1 MPEQESTSSFRHH
14 ILLLCST
21 AALALLVFLGSRLPL
36 VAPQDAN
43 AEPAATTT
51 VAPFT
56 ATADL
61 SPVTTPSPTLT
72 LMPSPSPTPSP
83 TETPTL
89 TPSPTPTASPTAT
102 PFPTLTPTPDM
113 TALDTYLHADAA
125 LQAALCMSDTQLSL
139 REGEIVAPMLL
150 YHFVGRESL
159 ERDGASTTRFDV
171 TAANFD
177 AQLALLH
184 RLGYQTVTVAEI
196 AAALHGEGTLPER
209 PIAITFDDGWVEQ
222 YSIAFP
228 LLQKYGMK
236 ATFYVPSSYTTGGRV
251 MTWEQLAE
259 LRDAGMEIGAHT
271 RKHVN
276 LLAVSAEDARYE
288 IFGSKSILEAKLDI
302 TVESMAY
309 PYGLYSGSTVA
320 LAQKAGYRA
329 AVALNAS
336 PKQSLSNLY
345 ALRRFE
351 IHGAHTLTDLIAY
364 LPWRGQGTAF
374 CPEAPPDERIK

>member
-1 MPEQESTSSFRHH
+1 M
-14 ILLLCST
+14 
-21 AALALLVFLGSRLPL
+21 
-36 VAPQDAN
+36 
-43 AEPAATTT
+43 
-51 VAPFT
+51 
-56 ATADL
+56 
-61 SPVTTPSPTLT
+61 PSPTPT
-72 LMPSPSPTPSP
+72 PTPSP
-83 TETPTL
+83 TATPTL
-89 TPSPTPTASPTAT
+89 TPSPPSTASPTAT
-102 PFPTLTPTPDM
+102 PLPTLTPTPDM
-113 TALDTYLHADAA
+113 TVLDTYLHEDVA
-125 LQAALCMSDTQLSL
+125 LQTAICMSDTQLSL

-171 TAANFD
+171 TTANFD

-196 AAALHGEGTLPER
+196 AAALRGEGTLPER
-209 PIAITFDDGWVEQ
+209 PIAITFDDGWAEQ

-236 ATFYVPSSYTTGGRV
+236 ATFYVPSSYSTGGRV
-251 MTWEQLAE
+251 VTWEELEE

-276 LLAVSAEDARYE
+276 LLAVSVADASYE
-288 IFGSKSILEAKLDI
+288 ISGSKSMLEAKLDI

-345 ALRRFE
+345 ALHRFE

-364 LPWRGQGTAF
+364 LPWRGQGTAL

>member
-1 MPEQESTSSFRHH
+1 
-14 ILLLCST
+14 
-21 AALALLVFLGSRLPL
+21 
-36 VAPQDAN
+36 
-43 AEPAATTT
+43 
-51 VAPFT
+51 
-56 ATADL
+56 
-61 SPVTTPSPTLT
+61 
-72 LMPSPSPTPSP
+72 
-83 TETPTL
+83 
-89 TPSPTPTASPTAT
+89 
-102 PFPTLTPTPDM
+102 M
-113 TALDTYLHADAA
+113 TALDTYLHADAT
-125 LQAALCMSDTQLSL
+125 LQAAICMSDTQLSL
-139 REGEIVAPMLL
+139 RAGEIVAPMLL

-159 ERDGASTTRFDV
+159 ERDGNSTTRFDV

-177 AQLALLH
+177 AQLALL
-184 RLGYQTVTVAEI
+184 RQLGYQTVTVAEI
-196 AAALHGEGTLPER
+196 AAALRGEGVLPER

-222 YSIAFP
+222 YNIAFP

-236 ATFYVPSSYTTGGRV
+236 ATFYIPSSYPTGGRL
-251 MTWEQLAE
+251 MTWEQLGE

-276 LLAVSAEDARYE
+276 LLTVSAADASYE
-288 IFGSKSILEAKLDI
+288 ISGSKSVLEAKLDI
-302 TVESMAY
+302 TVESIAY

-364 LPWRGQGTAF
+364 LPWRGQGTAL
-374 CPEAPPDERIK
+374 CPAASPDERIE

>member
-1 MPEQESTSSFRHH
+1 M
-14 ILLLCST
+14 
-21 AALALLVFLGSRLPL
+21 
-36 VAPQDAN
+36 
-43 AEPAATTT
+43 
-51 VAPFT
+51 
-56 ATADL
+56 
-61 SPVTTPSPTLT
+61 
-72 LMPSPSPTPSP
+72 
-83 TETPTL
+83 
-89 TPSPTPTASPTAT
+89 T
-102 PFPTLTPTPDM
+102 PFPSLTPTPDM
-113 TALDTYLHADAA
+113 TALDSYLHADAA
-125 LQAALCMSDTQLSL
+125 LQASVCLSDTQLGL
-139 REGEIVAPMLL
+139 REGEIVVPILL

-159 ERDGASTTRFDV
+159 ERDGASTTRYNV
-171 TAANFD
+171 TTADFD

-184 RLGYQTVTVAEI
+184 RLGYQTVTVGEI
-196 AAALHGEGTLPER
+196 TAALRGEGILPVR

-251 MTWEQLAE
+251 VTWEELEE

-276 LLAVSAEDARYE
+276 LLSVSAEDASYE
-288 IFGSKSILEAKLDI
+288 IFGSKSVLEAKLDI

-320 LAQKAGYRA
+320 LAQQAGYRA

-351 IHGAHTLTDLIAY
+351 IHGDHTLADLIAY
-364 LPWRGQGTAF
+364 LPWRGQGTAL
-374 CPEAPPDERIK
+374 CPATPPDERIK